1 MKFRKH
7 YNKVKS
13 KKLTKE
19 EIKQQVNQ
27 AIDDNKLKIYSNKS
41 LDFYKRTQGID
52 SNKSSY
58 YKEPKTISEKI
69 GLPNRL
75 YKCKLTDKIRLINED
90 IFYYDKK
97 LNEDFLEINI
107 FSHPDED
114 HDFHISINPNKLV
127 RPERLKDLLKL
138 FWCKYGY
145 FLYGRKYPKLLNQKY
160 TVAIEKQTYYHLHL
174 NIIGIKPDDFKVLS
188 GYMELF
194 FMAFFENA
202 EIYSKVV
209 DDLQSSIRYDL
220 KKPDTI
226 FLTEKDFKKDYE

>member
-7 YNKVKS
+7 YNKTKS
-13 KKLTKE
+13 KKLPKE
-19 EIKQQVNQ
+19 EVEKQVNQ
-27 AIDDNKLKIYSNKS
+27 AIKENKLKKYPNKL
-41 LDFYKRTQGID
+41 LDFYKRVQGID

-58 YKEPKTISEKI
+58 YKEPKTINEKI

-75 YKCKLTDKIRLINED
+75 FKCKTTDKIRLINDEIYFYDKETNED
-90 IFYYDKK
+90 ILIEGFTQP
-97 LNEDFLEINI
+97 NA
-107 FSHPDED
+107 D

-145 FLYGRKYPKLLNQKY
+145 FLYGKKYPKLLNQQY
-160 TVAIEKQTYYHLHL
+160 TIAIEKQTYYHIHL

-188 GYMELF
+188 GYIELF

-202 EIYSKVV
+202 EVYSKIV

-226 FLTEKDFKKDYE
+226 FLTEKDFIKDYK